1 MLADGASSPRA
12 SHGAVSCGSL
22 GSSVYGIGGQPSAC
36 RARGGSMSE
45 YEFTISLR
53 IRHPTI
59 DPAAIT
65 RMLGMEPQHTWHSG
79 APRRGPAGEALEG
92 VYRESYWMGRLM
104 EEPQLSSAQV
114 SVESVLLRTLAHLRR
129 SQDFLEQL
137 HGAGGVAELYVTL
150 FAREDFRLE
159 LSAQSLALLGRLG
172 LAVALDVHPQPSHG
186 LSQRQAS

>member
-1 MLADGASSPRA
+1 
-12 SHGAVSCGSL
+12 
-22 GSSVYGIGGQPSAC
+22 
-36 RARGGSMSE
+36 MSE

-53 IRHPTI
+53 IRHPSI
-59 DPAAIT
+59 DPGTIT
-65 RMLGMEPQHTWHSG
+65 GMLGIEPQHTWQAG

-104 EEPQLSSAQV
+104 EEPQLSSSQV

-137 HGAGGVAELYVTL
+137 HAAGGVAELYVTL

-186 LSQRQAS
+186 LSQQQAS

>member
-1 MLADGASSPRA
+1 MVADRASSPRA
-12 SHGAVSCGSL
+12 SHGAVSFVSL

-36 RARGGSMSE
+36 RASSSMSE

-53 IRHPTI
+53 IRHPSI
-59 DPAAIT
+59 DPATIT